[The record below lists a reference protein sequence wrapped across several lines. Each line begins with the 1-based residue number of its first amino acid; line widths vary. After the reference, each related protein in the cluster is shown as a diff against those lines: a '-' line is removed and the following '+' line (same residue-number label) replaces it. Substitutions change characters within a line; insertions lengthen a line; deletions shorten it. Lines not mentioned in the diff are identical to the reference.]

1 MGKRARRKL
10 EEVQE
15 WKEVILVDGKRWS
28 RQIQFRGR
36 ELWMQF
42 SAVREVWGIN
52 GLLEIERKKPPL
64 IAPSK

>member
-15 WKEVILVDGKRWS
+15 WKEVILVDRKRWS

-42 SAVREVWGIN
+42 SAVREVWG
-52 GLLEIERKKPPL
+52 
-64 IAPSK
+64 